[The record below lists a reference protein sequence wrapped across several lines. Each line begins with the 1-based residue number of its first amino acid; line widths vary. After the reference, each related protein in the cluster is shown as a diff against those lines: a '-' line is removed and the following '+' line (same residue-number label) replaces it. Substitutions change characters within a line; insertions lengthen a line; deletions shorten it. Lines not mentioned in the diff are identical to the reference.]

1 MVETRDNVWTVTPP
15 APPPPPQKKMAVV
28 ERWPLTEVPLQS
40 FERCLVVSFQVIPVV
55 VGEEADPDELK
66 STTTDKKNLIEADR
80 EESPSDVGEKIIEKI
95 RGNCH

>member
-1 MVETRDNVWTVTPP
+1 M
-15 APPPPPQKKMAVV
+15 
-28 ERWPLTEVPLQS
+28 
-40 FERCLVVSFQVIPVV
+40 IPVV